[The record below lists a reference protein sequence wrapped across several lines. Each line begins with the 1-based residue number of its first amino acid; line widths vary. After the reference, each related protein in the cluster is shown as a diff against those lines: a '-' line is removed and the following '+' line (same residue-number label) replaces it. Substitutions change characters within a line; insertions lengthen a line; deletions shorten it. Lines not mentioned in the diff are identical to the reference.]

1 MCKQYFS
8 EIKDNRT
15 LWHDDDAD
23 EDYDVVI
30 LMRCNVK
37 FQGRTNI

>member
-8 EIKDNRT
+8 EIKDNET
-15 LWHDDDAD
+15 LWRDDD
-23 EDYDVVI
+23 EDYDDVI
-30 LMRCNVK
+30 LLQCSVK

>member
-8 EIKDNRT
+8 EIKDNKT
-15 LWHDDDAD
+15 LCHDDS
-23 EDYDVVI
+23 EDYDDVI